1 VILNPFALALLLSS
15 VLVDF
20 LVLHATFLGVRIW
33 RHWDL
38 RSGSELQLLL
48 ERRTYLVS
56 TLLGYALAFQLASLF
71 LFIHAADAFAPFFTG
86 AMCAAGTLNATAYGY
101 PALLFKICNFLL
113 AGAWLLLNRA
123 DNMAP
128 DYPLIRVKYG
138 LLLAMAPFLL
148 AESAAVFLHFLGMEP
163 GVITS
168 CCGSR
173 FGAGAKGVVS
183 EVASIPP
190 GPSMAAFYTCLAA
203 LLGCGDFF
211 LRKKRGA
218 VALAIASA
226 ATAVVSAAAL
236 VSALCLYV
244 YELPS
249 HHCPFCL
256 LQGEYGYVGY
266 PLYLTLL
273 GGCISGSGVGIL
285 SLFRRIPSLAEA
297 VPGFQEVLARCAL
310 LCYALFGAIA
320 SYPVVFSD
328 FRMFR
333 G

>member
-1 VILNPFALALLLSS
+1 MILDPHALALLLSS

-20 LVLHATFLGVRIW
+20 LVLYATVLGIRIL
-33 RHWDL
+33 RYWDL

-56 TLLGYALAFQLASLF
+56 ILLAYAMAFQLASLF
-71 LFIHAADAFAPFFTG
+71 LFIHAADAFAPFFVG
-86 AMCAAGTLNATAYGY
+86 AMCAAGTLNATSYGY
-101 PALLFKICNFLL
+101 PSLLLKIGNFLL

-128 DYPLIRVKYG
+128 DYPLIREKYG
-138 LLLAMAPFLL
+138 LLLPMAPLLL
-148 AESAAVFLHFLGMEP
+148 AESAAVYLHFSGMEP

-168 CCGSR
+168 CCGSL
-173 FGAGAKGVVS
+173 FGASAKGVAS
-183 EVASIPP
+183 EVASLPP
-190 GPSMAAFYTCLAA
+190 GPSMAAFYACLAA
-203 LLGCGDFF
+203 SICWGGYF
-211 LRKKRGA
+211 LRTGRGA
-218 VALAIASA
+218 FPFAAASA
-226 ATAVVSAAAL
+226 ATAAVSAVAL
-236 VSALCLYV
+236 VSVLCLYV

-266 PLYLTLL
+266 PLYLSLL
-273 GGCISGSGVGIL
+273 GGCISGAGVGIL
-285 SLFRRIPSLAEA
+285 APFRKIPSLASA
-297 VPGFQEVLARCAL
+297 VPGFQDVLARCAM

-328 FRMFR
+328 FRMFS